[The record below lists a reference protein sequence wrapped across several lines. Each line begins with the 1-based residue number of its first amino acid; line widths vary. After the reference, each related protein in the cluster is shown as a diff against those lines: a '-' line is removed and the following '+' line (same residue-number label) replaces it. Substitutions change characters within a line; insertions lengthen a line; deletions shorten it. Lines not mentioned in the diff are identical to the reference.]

1 MKGGKTVNDYTAE
14 LMLAEF
20 YALEGALGGTD
31 FDRASAFRTLA
42 DIFIVG
48 QKEANTLF
56 ALSACEE
63 VADIASPS
71 DYRRYCR
78 IVQYMGS
85 SRAPEQPGI
94 EYCIAAKGTVF
105 CELEEYGIACN
116 TAVRL
121 HGDALNRLRSA
132 SAAGVVRASRL
143 LGLMYA
149 AGITVPKDLPRGI
162 KLLDRC
168 ARWNDIAALYMLAY
182 FDDGG
187 RAGTVGVLS
196 ALLKYNA
203 EYAAAAALA
212 ERYGEAGEVCADGH
226 FLLERVFDGASLR
239 RDRYVPAAARV
250 VYSGILDT
258 RSKERLL
265 FSGGESALSAAA
277 ELPLKLRVRG
287 DMKCNA
293 EAFASLPLK
302 RTEQVGQIVKAFA
315 NADLR
320 LKNSY
325 RPLCIC
331 ADSRYVLEMF
341 AAACARSLP
350 GQHAEIIDVGAT
362 SFGDF
367 EPRAGNIF
375 VRSCNED
382 RSNVYMMFF
391 TGSIED
397 AKADAAASFLR
408 TSARK
413 AFCLCSPDLV
423 LDLRAIMPVC
433 FCDRT
438 NSARLAKMCNV
449 VDIGQVGSE
458 EKRGLLDY
466 ILENKRREYGLAAV
480 KAEVKA
486 VAGLLAMS
494 ADEMES
500 AADRIIAAKRTV
512 GQTVP
517 VLERDL
523 LKAAPSAGNKFGFGG
538 LMYENDERI
547 V

>member
-1 MKGGKTVNDYTAE
+1 MNDYTAE

-382 RSNVYMMFF
+382 RS
-391 TGSIED
+391 
-397 AKADAAASFLR
+397 
-408 TSARK
+408 
-413 AFCLCSPDLV
+413 LCSPDLV